1 MSPGHCLPPSSNIA
15 RHSTGDDKTTIATPV
30 SGFLSHSLMS
40 SVFPE
45 NARILLIISQERVPM
60 VREVME
66 RKLK

>member
-1 MSPGHCLPPSSNIA
+1 M
-15 RHSTGDDKTTIATPV
+15 KTFTFIRFIFHNPWWWHKED
-30 SGFLSHSLMS
+30 FHSLMS